1 MLLALPTNV
10 RLGTIDKRDSLF
22 RTPSVRNKNIFYRI
36 VTSWQNELENELKKL
51 NLFEMTK
58 MTKAY
63 R

>member
-10 RLGTIDKRDSLF
+10 RLVRIDKRASLF
-22 RTPSVRNKNIFYRI
+22 RTQSVRNKNIFYRI
-36 VTSWQNELENELKKL
+36 VTSWQNEVENELKKL